1 MHNIIIFILFPI
13 LLLCIIGFLTV
24 KGVFKYLTDLFF
36 EQDQLLKKRREELDE
51 TVKNVKDEITKIDN
65 KKQKLKNSLKNR
77 KN

>member
-36 EQDQLLKKRREELDE
+36 EQDQLLKKRREELNE
-51 TVKNVKDEITKIDN
+51 AVKNIDLIIF
-65 KKQKLKNSLKNR
+65 KYI
-77 KN
+77 

>member
-36 EQDQLLKKRREELDE
+36 EQDQLLKKRREELNE
-51 TVKNVKDEITKIDN
+51 AVKNIKDEITKIDN

>member
-24 KGVFKYLTDLFF
+24 KGVFNYLTELFF

-51 TVKNVKDEITKIDN
+51 AVKNVKDEINKIDN
-65 KKQKLKNSLKNR
+65 KKQKLKNSLKS
-77 KN
+77 K